1 MSQTEIIPHIVMLYG
16 RPGVGKLTIAEY
28 LTAETGFSLLHNHAV
43 VDLATALFPFGS
55 LAFIS
60 LREKLWHLSVD
71 AVLKARSPGTIMTFA
86 PEKTVTDGFI
96 PSLQK
101 RVETGG
107 GVLHLIELR
116 CTPQELESRLGSEQR
131 QRFGKLRDV
140 EAYQKLDAAGA
151 FDRPVMPAPELVV
164 DTTEQTPLVSARMIA
179 KHLKPPRKSAEEG

>member
-1 MSQTEIIPHIVMLYG
+1 MTPTEIIPHIVMLYG

-28 LTAETGFSLLHNHAV
+28 LTAETGYSLLHNHAV

-55 LAFIS
+55 LAFVS

-86 PEKTVTDGFI
+86 PEATVTDGFI

-140 EAYQKLDAAGA
+140 EAYQKLDSAGA
-151 FDRPVMPAPELVV
+151 FDRPVMPPPELVV

-179 KHLKPPRKSAEEG
+179 KHLKPPRQAVEAD

>member
-1 MSQTEIIPHIVMLYG
+1 MLYG

-28 LTAETGFSLLHNHAV
+28 LTAETGYSLLHNHAV

-55 LAFIS
+55 RPFVS
-60 LREKLWHLSVD
+60 LREKIWHLSIEH
-71 AVLKARSPGTIMTFA
+71 VLKAKAPGTIMTFA

-101 RVETGG
+101 RVTDGG

-116 CTPQELESRLGSEQR
+116 CAPPEIEKRLGSEPR

-140 EAYQKLDAAGA
+140 ETYQKLDAAGT
-151 FDRPVMPAPELVV
+151 FDRPVMPEPELVV
-164 DTTEQTPLVSARMIA
+164 DTTEQIPLLSARMIA
-179 KHLKPPRKSAEEG
+179 KHLRPPKKAPAE

>member
-1 MSQTEIIPHIVMLYG
+1 
-16 RPGVGKLTIAEY
+16 
-28 LTAETGFSLLHNHAV
+28 
-43 VDLATALFPFGS
+43 
-55 LAFIS
+55 
-60 LREKLWHLSVD
+60 
-71 AVLKARSPGTIMTFA
+71 MTFA
-86 PEKTVTDGFI
+86 PEKTVTDAFI
-96 PSLQK
+96 PTLQK
-101 RVETGG
+101 RVGDGG

-179 KHLKPPRKSAEEG
+179 KHLKPPRKAAVE